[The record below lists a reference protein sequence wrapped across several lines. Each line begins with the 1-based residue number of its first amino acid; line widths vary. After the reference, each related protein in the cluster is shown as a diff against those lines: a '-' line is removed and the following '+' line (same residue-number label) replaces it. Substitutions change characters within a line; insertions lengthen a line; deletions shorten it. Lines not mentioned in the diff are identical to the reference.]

1 MSGAPLPVERLRRRH
16 GEIYL
21 IVAPPRTASTAL
33 ARVLWQ
39 HPAVGWYSH
48 EPFDL
53 VFHRSAGP
61 ESAAAALE
69 RPASVRPPGSGAGG
83 PGRGGERGEALVV
96 KEMTFQVG
104 GHFGALAALT
114 SRPVV
119 FLLRDPRLAIASR
132 MRQLER
138 QGLEPLFPPV
148 ESGWAAL
155 RAQVDEC
162 RDRGLPYA
170 LLDSGDLRNRPLEVL
185 PPLFERLG
193 LVFSPDFIEW
203 EPAGRLGIGELGGLE
218 GEQSAWYERVLSS
231 RGLEPARSAPP
242 ELDSFPEERGFREHV
257 RECLALYRALGADER
272 RIG

>member
-1 MSGAPLPVERLRRRH
+1 MSGPLLPVERLRERH

-39 HPAVGWYSH
+39 HPEVGWYSH
-48 EPFDL
+48 EPFDR
-53 VFHRSAGP
+53 VYHRGAGP

-69 RPASVRPPGSGAGG
+69 RPASVRVAAD
-83 PGRGGERGEALVV
+83 GRAARGRRLVV

-138 QGLEPLFPPV
+138 EGSDPLFPPA

-155 RAQVDEC
+155 GAQVADC
-162 RDRGLPYA
+162 RGGGRPYA
-170 LLDSGDLRNRPLEVL
+170 LLDSTDLRNRPLEVL

-193 LVFSPDFIEW
+193 LEFSADFLRW
-203 EPAGRLGIGELGGLE
+203 EPAGRLEIGELGGLE

-242 ELDSFPEERGFREHV
+242 DLGTFPEERGFRDHV
-257 RECLALYRALGADER
+257 RECLALYRELGADEH

>member
-1 MSGAPLPVERLRRRH
+1 MSGPPLPVERLRERH

-21 IVAPPRTASTAL
+21 VLAPPRTASTAL

-48 EPFDL
+48 EPYDL
-53 VFHRSAGP
+53 VYHRGAAP

-69 RPASVRPPGSGAGG
+69 RPASIRASKDARAGG
-83 PGRGGERGEALVV
+83 EGLVV

-104 GHFGALAALT
+104 RHFAALAALT
-114 SRPVV
+114 ARPVV
-119 FLLRDPRLAIASR
+119 FLLRDPRLALASR

-138 QGLEPLFPPV
+138 EGSDPLFPSV

-155 RAQVDEC
+155 REQVAEC
-162 RDRGLPYA
+162 RGRGLPYA
-170 LLDSGDLRNRPLEVL
+170 LLDSTDLRNRPLEVL

-193 LVFSPDFIEW
+193 LDFSPDFLIW
-203 EPAGRLGIGELGGLE
+203 EPAGRLEIGELGGLD
-218 GEQSAWYERVLSS
+218 GEQSAWYERVLAS

-242 ELDSFPEERGFREHV
+242 DLDTFPEEGGFRDHV
-257 RECLALYRALGADER
+257 RECLALYRELGADER